1 MPLINLTD
9 ISPQQI
15 GRVLQEF
22 TMKELAGLFSRG
34 EILEASVSEKLGPQK
49 AVIMLKDHQVVAD
62 TEVPLKAGEK
72 ISVRVEQLQP
82 RITLRIIDNNAPEA
96 AQYKQNEQ
104 IKEYVRFQR
113 TNPESLVKM
122 VTDSHEALRPVVS
135 DAALKPMIKTD
146 IANILKLLDS
156 VVYSKTSVAN
166 NDFIREMVSN
176 LGLDTEGSLLKMIR
190 ESGKEASVK
199 PELKEPAF
207 KGGKA
212 EIAALKEFPETLKGQ
227 LMQLSQEVA
236 AIIERE
242 EKIDQGSLQKL
253 ARVLEFANSSVK
265 TLESQQV
272 VNVALKDGDGTYMLQ
287 IPILFPDGFR
297 TGELYIEKDNDP
309 ESKEKEEGRYR
320 VVFFL
325 DMDAMGRIMIDA
337 SMGKNRIGFTIKCE
351 RESVRDFIMSRIAE
365 LTDRLAAQ
373 GYQIDYMACRVERD
387 IEKEQ
392 KQYILQQS
400 VYSQDAINLFV

>member
-1 MPLINLTD
+1 
-9 ISPQQI
+9 
-15 GRVLQEF
+15 
-22 TMKELAGLFSRG
+22 MKELANLFSRG

-82 RITLRIIDNNAPEA
+82 KITLRIIDSNAPEA
-96 AQYKQNEQ
+96 AQFKQNEQ
-104 IKEYVRFQR
+104 VKEYIRFQR

-122 VTDSHEALRPVVS
+122 VTESHEALTPLMS

-146 IANILKLLDS
+146 IGNILKLLDS

-176 LGLDTEGSLLKMIR
+176 LGLNTEGNLLKMIR
-190 ESGKEASVK
+190 EYGKEAPGK
-199 PELKEPAF
+199 PELKEPAA

-212 EIAALKEFPETLKGQ
+212 EIAVPKEMSGTLKGQ

-236 AIIERE
+236 AIIDRKET
-242 EKIDQGSLQKL
+242 IDQGSLQKL
-253 ARVLEFANSSVK
+253 ARALDFANSSVK
-265 TLESQQV
+265 ALESQQV
-272 VNVALKDGDGTYMLQ
+272 VNVALQDGDGTYMLQ

-309 ESKEKEEGRYR
+309 DSTEREEGRYR

-351 RESVRDFIMSRIAE
+351 RESIRDYIMSRIAE
-365 LTDRLAAQ
+365 LTDRLTAQ
-373 GYQIDYMACRVERD
+373 GYKIDYMACRVERD